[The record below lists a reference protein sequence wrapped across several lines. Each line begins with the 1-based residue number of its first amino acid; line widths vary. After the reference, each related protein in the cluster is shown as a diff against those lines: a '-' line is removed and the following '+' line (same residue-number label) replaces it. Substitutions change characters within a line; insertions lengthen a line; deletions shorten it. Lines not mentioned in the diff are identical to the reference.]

1 MRSAVVALGGFVLT
15 FFAGVAAL
23 AGPAPAPV
31 PRIDAG
37 ALLAH
42 ARTLSSAEFEG
53 RAPGTRGEERT
64 VSYLASQ
71 FRSFGL
77 QPGAGDRSFFQRVPL
92 VGITPDPRTELVID
106 GLPGGGQPPLRLAYK
121 NEVVAWSKRIR
132 DIAALDRS
140 ELVFVGYGAQAPEFG
155 WDDYKGADLKGK
167 TLVFLIGDPPV
178 PDPADRSRLD
188 PRAFGGAAMTYYGR
202 WTYKFEMAE
211 KMGAAGA
218 LIIHETG
225 PAGYPFDVVQ
235 VKVGE
240 QFDIARPDGNRRR
253 AAIEGW
259 LSGDAAARLLARA
272 GRTLGQ
278 MKRAALDR
286 DFRPVPLGLFASM
299 TLRNTV
305 RTIDSRNVVAVL
317 PGSDPAVRGEY
328 VLYSAHWDAFGIGA
342 PIGGDPVYH
351 GAVDNAVAVAGLLE
365 IARACAQLPV
375 RPRRTLVFLAVT
387 AEEQMLLGSEYYA
400 AHPVYPLDR
409 TLAVVNLEMLNV
421 HGRTRD
427 LTVIG
432 LGASDLDDIARQA
445 ASEQGRTLRPDPE
458 PERGMYYRSDH
469 FSFARRGVPAF
480 EPDHGDDYIGKPAGY
495 GLEVRKD
502 FFANLYHKPTDT
514 VRADWDLS
522 GGVEDLQ
529 LYWMVGY
536 RVAQGDRYPQWKPG
550 AEFAQ
555 PRGGTR

>member
-1 MRSAVVALGGFVLT
+1 MMRSASVALGGFVLT
-15 FFAGVAAL
+15 FFAGVASL
-23 AGPAPAPV
+23 AGPAPF

-42 ARTLSSAEFEG
+42 TRTLSSAEFEG

-64 VSYLASQ
+64 VSYIADQ

-77 QPGAGDRSFFQRVPL
+77 QPGAGDGSFFQRVPL
-92 VGITPDPRTELVID
+92 AGITPDPGTELVVD
-106 GLPGGGQPPLRLAYK
+106 GIPGAGQPPLRFAYRRD
-121 NEVVAWSKRIR
+121 VVAWSKRMT
-132 DIAALDRS
+132 DTAALDRS
-140 ELVFVGYGAQAPEFG
+140 ELVFVGYGAQAPEFR

-178 PDPADRSRLD
+178 PDPADASRLD
-188 PRAFGGAAMTYYGR
+188 PGVFGGAAMTYYGR

-211 KMGAAGA
+211 KLGAAGA

-305 RTIDSRNVVAVL
+305 RTIASRNVVAIL
-317 PGSDPAVRGEY
+317 PGRDPAARGEY

-342 PIGGDPVYH
+342 PVGGDPVYH

-365 IARACAQLPV
+365 IARAYAQLPV

-387 AEEQMLLGSEYYA
+387 AEEQLLLGSEYYA
-400 AHPVYPLDR
+400 ANPLYPLDR

-495 GLEVRKD
+495 GLEVRRA

-514 VRADWDLS
+514 VKADWDLS

-529 LYWMVGY
+529 LYWMVGD
-536 RVAQGDRYPQWKPG
+536 RVAEGANYPQWKPG
-550 AEFAQ
+550 AEFAR
-555 PRGGTR
+555 PRGPKR